1 MHALREFNF
10 LFESHD
16 SLARKLIRLRVTP
29 GVSRL
34 RWTVRRDEFT
44 LFVPCAVQLL

>member
-29 GVSRL
+29 GEPM
-34 RWTVRRDEFT
+34 TVDGAAR
-44 LFVPCAVQLL
+44 